1 MKNILENPVKSSSEM
16 FEDLTELYENKTG
29 GQSLSEL
36 APTVEAKLQNI
47 ITGPTSS
54 ERRKM
59 LKLKFH
65 GLNYLLIAN
74 FSVEKMRLRRTLV
87 EHASEVVA
95 RLVDDVEE
103 LEIPETLKEVVD
115 EKIRDHEWVAL

>member
-16 FEDLTELYENKTG
+16 FEDLTELYENET
-29 GQSLSEL
+29 QEQHLSDL
-36 APTVEAKLQNI
+36 VIKVEAKLQTTASEI
-47 ITGPTSS
+47 

-59 LKLKFH
+59 LTLKFH
-65 GLNYLLIAN
+65 GSDYFLIAN
-74 FSVEKMRLRRTLV
+74 FSVEKMRLRRTLA
-87 EHASEVVA
+87 EHAAEVVA